1 MKRKPLIKRVQKTPE
16 TQRERFIDTARAAE
30 CDESE
35 AAFEGKLR
43 RIAVQKTKTPVKKKG
58 RS

>member
-1 MKRKPLIKRVQKTPE
+1 MVKNTVTQKTK
-16 TQRERFIDTARAAE
+16 FIAAARKAE

-43 RIAVQKTKTPVKKKG
+43 RIAKAMPKPAKKEKG
-58 RS
+58 RGR

>member
-1 MKRKPLIKRVQKTPE
+1 MTKTQPLPKN
-16 TQRERFIDTARAAE
+16 QRQAFIDAARKAE

-43 RIAVQKTKTPVKKKG
+43 RIAQPSQKAAKTKRKK
-58 RS
+58 